1 MEENSE
7 IINEK
12 LSKIAILS
20 EGIAQLFDG
29 KTSTLVELKEP
40 EFRQWCKIFSKL
52 NVDSNMFKVDI
63 SNVEFIFV
71 LDGSS
76 ISDTSNPS

>member
-12 LSKIAILS
+12 LSKIAMLS

-29 KTSTLVELKEP
+29 KTSTLVALKEP
-40 EFRQWCKIFSKL
+40 EFKQWCKIFSKL

-71 LDGSS
+71 LDGSL

>member
-12 LSKIAILS
+12 LSKIAMLS
-20 EGIAQLFDG
+20 EGISQLFNG
-29 KTSTLVELKEP
+29 KTSTLVALKEP
-40 EFRQWCKIFSKL
+40 EFKQWCKIFSKL

-76 ISDTSNPS
+76 ISDISNPS

>member
-12 LSKIAILS
+12 LSKIAMLS
-20 EGIAQLFDG
+20 EGVAQLFDG
-29 KTSTLVELKEP
+29 KTSTLVVLKEP
-40 EFRQWCKIFSKL
+40 EFKQWCKIFSKL

-76 ISDTSNPS
+76 ISDISNPS

>member
-12 LSKIAILS
+12 LSKIAMLS

-29 KTSTLVELKEP
+29 KTSTLVALKEP
-40 EFRQWCKIFSKL
+40 EFKQWCKIFSKL
-52 NVDSNMFKVDI
+52 NVDSNTYIYIYTLLQICPIYKSRIHFCFHE
-63 SNVEFIFV
+63 N
-71 LDGSS
+71 
-76 ISDTSNPS
+76 

>member
-1 MEENSE
+1 MEENNQ

-20 EGIAQLFDG
+20 EGISQLFNG
-29 KTSTLVELKEP
+29 KTSTIIELKEP
-40 EFRQWCKIFSKL
+40 EFKIWCELFSKL
-52 NVDSNMFKVDI
+52 NIDSNMFKVDI

-71 LDGSS
+71 LDGSLS
-76 ISDTSNPS
+76 SDTGNPS

>member
-12 LSKIAILS
+12 LSKIAMLS

-29 KTSTLVELKEP
+29 KTSTLVALKET
-40 EFRQWCKIFSKL
+40 EFKQWCKIFSKL

-71 LDGSS
+71 LDGSL

>member
-12 LSKIAILS
+12 LSKIAMLS

-29 KTSTLVELKEP
+29 KTSTLVALKEP
-40 EFRQWCKIFSKL
+40 EFKQWCKIFSKL
-52 NVDSNMFKVDI
+52 KSN
-63 SNVEFIFV
+63 S
-71 LDGSS
+71 
-76 ISDTSNPS
+76 

>member
-12 LSKIAILS
+12 LSKIAMLS
-20 EGIAQLFDG
+20 EGVAQLFDG
-29 KTSTLVELKEP
+29 KTSTLVALKEP
-40 EFRQWCKIFSKL
+40 DFKQWCKIFSKL

-76 ISDTSNPS
+76 ISDISNPS

>member
-12 LSKIAILS
+12 LSKIAMLS

-29 KTSTLVELKEP
+29 KTSTLVALKEP
-40 EFRQWCKIFSKL
+40 DFKQWCKIFSKL

-76 ISDTSNPS
+76 ISDISNPS

>member
-12 LSKIAILS
+12 LSKIAMLS

-29 KTSTLVELKEP
+29 KTSTLVALKEP
-40 EFRQWCKIFSKL
+40 EFKQWCKIFSKL

-76 ISDTSNPS
+76 ISDISNPS